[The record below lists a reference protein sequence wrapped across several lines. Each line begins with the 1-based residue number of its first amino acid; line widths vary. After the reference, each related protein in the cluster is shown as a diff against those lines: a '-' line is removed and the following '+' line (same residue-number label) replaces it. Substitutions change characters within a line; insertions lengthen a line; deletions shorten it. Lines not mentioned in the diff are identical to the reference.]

1 MKISSMKYL
10 FGQGIKS
17 VWTNRI
23 MTFASFC
30 VILVSLLLVGSMML
44 FTANVNRFI
53 SGIESKNEIVVYL
66 NDNVPEETVSQME
79 GDIKKLDNVAEVVF
93 YSKEQAFEDYKKS
106 MENAEEI
113 FESIGDESPLP
124 DAFKVRVKD
133 ISKMTSTIA
142 QINKMQNIYKVSA
155 PNDFAD
161 LLIGIKSTVA
171 MISTAVIAALGIVC
185 LVIISNAT
193 RASVFARRKEIN
205 IMKYVGAT
213 NIFIRIPFFVEGMVT
228 GMLAGL
234 AAAGITWFGYEKF
247 IEALSKQM
255 TLWKA
260 FGIDEFIP
268 FASVAV
274 KVFLGYIGAG
284 ALLGAIGTVIS
295 TRKHLKV

>member
-10 FGQGIKS
+10 FGQGVKN

-66 NDNVPEETVSQME
+66 NDGVTDETVSQME
-79 GDIKKLDNVAEVVF
+79 TDIKKLDNVAEVVF

-161 LLIGIKSTVA
+161 LLIGIKSTVG
-171 MISTAVIAALGIVC
+171 MISTAVVAALGIVC

-213 NIFIRIPFFVEGMVT
+213 NTFIRIPFFVEGMVT
-228 GMLAGL
+228 GMLAGV
-234 AAAGITWFGYEKF
+234 AAAGLTWFGYEKF

-268 FASVAV
+268 FDSVAV
-274 KVFLGYIGAG
+274 KVVLGYVGAG

>member
-10 FGQGIKS
+10 FGQGVKN

-53 SGIESKNEIVVYL
+53 SGIESKNEVVVYL
-66 NDNVPEETVSQME
+66 NDGVTDETVSQME
-79 GDIKKLDNVAEVVF
+79 NDIKKLDNVAEVVF

-124 DAFKVRVKD
+124 DAFKIRVKD

-161 LLIGIKSTVA
+161 LLIGIKSTVG

-213 NIFIRIPFFVEGMVT
+213 NMFIRIPFFVEGMVT
-228 GMLAGL
+228 GMLAGV
-234 AAAGITWFGYEKF
+234 AAAGLTWFGYEKF

-268 FASVAV
+268 FDSVAV
-274 KVFLGYIGAG
+274 KVVLGYVGAG

>member
-10 FGQGIKS
+10 FGQGVKN

-66 NDNVPEETVSQME
+66 NDGVTDETVSQME
-79 GDIKKLDNVAEVVF
+79 TDIKKLDNVAEVVF

-124 DAFKVRVKD
+124 DAFKIRVKD

-161 LLIGIKSTVA
+161 LLIGIKSTVG

-185 LVIISNAT
+185 IVIISNAT

-213 NIFIRIPFFVEGMVT
+213 NMFIRIPFFVEGMVT
-228 GMLAGL
+228 GMLAGV
-234 AAAGITWFGYEKF
+234 AAAGLTWFGYEKF

-268 FASVAV
+268 FDSVAV
-274 KVFLGYIGAG
+274 KVLLGYVGAG

>member
-10 FGQGIKS
+10 FGQGVKN

-66 NDNVPEETVSQME
+66 NDGVTDETVSQME
-79 GDIKKLDNVAEVVF
+79 TDIKKLDNVAEVVF

-113 FESIGDESPLP
+113 FESIGNESPLP
-124 DAFKVRVKD
+124 DAFKIRVKD

-161 LLIGIKSTVA
+161 LLIGIKSTVG
-171 MISTAVIAALGIVC
+171 MISTAVVAALGIVC

-213 NIFIRIPFFVEGMVT
+213 NTFIRIPFFVEGMVT
-228 GMLAGL
+228 GMLAGV
-234 AAAGITWFGYEKF
+234 AAAGLTWFGYEKF

-268 FASVAV
+268 FDSVVV
-274 KVFLGYIGAG
+274 KVVLGYVGAG

>member
-1 MKISSMKYL
+1 MKYL
-10 FGQGIKS
+10 FGQGVKN

-53 SGIESKNEIVVYL
+53 SGIESKNEVVVYL
-66 NDNVPEETVSQME
+66 NDGVTDETVSQME
-79 GDIKKLDNVAEVVF
+79 NDIKKLDNVAEVVF

-124 DAFKVRVKD
+124 DAFKIRVKD

-161 LLIGIKSTVA
+161 LLIGIKSTVG

-213 NIFIRIPFFVEGMVT
+213 NMFIRIPFFVEGMVT
-228 GMLAGL
+228 GMLAGV
-234 AAAGITWFGYEKF
+234 AAAGLTWFGYEKF

-268 FASVAV
+268 FDSVAV
-274 KVFLGYIGAG
+274 KVVLGYVGAG

>member
-10 FGQGIKS
+10 FGQGVKN

-53 SGIESKNEIVVYL
+53 SGIESKNEVVVYL
-66 NDNVPEETVSQME
+66 NDGVPDETVSQME
-79 GDIKKLDNVAEVVF
+79 NDIKKLDNVAEVVF

-124 DAFKVRVKD
+124 DAFKIRVKD

-161 LLIGIKSTVA
+161 LLIGIKSTVG
-171 MISTAVIAALGIVC
+171 MISTAVVAALGIVC

-213 NIFIRIPFFVEGMVT
+213 NMFIRIPFFVEGMVT
-228 GMLAGL
+228 GMLAGV
-234 AAAGITWFGYEKF
+234 AAAGLTWFGYEKF

-268 FASVAV
+268 FDSVAV
-274 KVFLGYIGAG
+274 KVLLGYVGAG

>member
-10 FGQGIKS
+10 FGQGVKN

-53 SGIESKNEIVVYL
+53 SGIESKNEVVVYL
-66 NDNVPEETVSQME
+66 NDGVTDETVSQME
-79 GDIKKLDNVAEVVF
+79 TDIKKLDNVAEVVF

-161 LLIGIKSTVA
+161 LLIGIKSTVG

-213 NIFIRIPFFVEGMVT
+213 NTFIRIPFFVEGMVT
-228 GMLAGL
+228 GMLAGV
-234 AAAGITWFGYEKF
+234 AAAGLTWFGYEKF

-268 FASVAV
+268 FDSVAV
-274 KVFLGYIGAG
+274 KVVLGYVGAG

>member
-10 FGQGIKS
+10 FGQGVKN

-53 SGIESKNEIVVYL
+53 SGIESKNEVVVYL
-66 NDNVPEETVSQME
+66 NDGVTDETVSQME
-79 GDIKKLDNVAEVVF
+79 TDIKKLDNVAEVVF

-124 DAFKVRVKD
+124 DAFKIRVKD

-161 LLIGIKSTVA
+161 LLIGIKSTVG

-213 NIFIRIPFFVEGMVT
+213 NMFIRIPFFVEGMVT
-228 GMLAGL
+228 GMLAGV
-234 AAAGITWFGYEKF
+234 AAAGLTWFGYEKF

-268 FASVAV
+268 FDSVVV
-274 KVFLGYIGAG
+274 KVVLGYVGAG

>member
-10 FGQGIKS
+10 FGQGVKN

-53 SGIESKNEIVVYL
+53 SGIESKNEVVVYL
-66 NDNVPEETVSQME
+66 NDGVTDETVSQME
-79 GDIKKLDNVAEVVF
+79 TDIKKLDNVAEVVF

-124 DAFKVRVKD
+124 DAFKIRVKD

-161 LLIGIKSTVA
+161 LLIGIKSTVG

-213 NIFIRIPFFVEGMVT
+213 NTFIRIPFFVEGMVT
-228 GMLAGL
+228 GMLAGV
-234 AAAGITWFGYEKF
+234 AAAGLTWFGYEKF

-268 FASVAV
+268 FDSVAV
-274 KVFLGYIGAG
+274 KVVLGYVGAG

>member
-10 FGQGIKS
+10 FGQGVKN

-44 FTANVNRFI
+44 FTANVNKFI
-53 SGIESKNEIVVYL
+53 SGIESKNEVVVYL
-66 NDNVPEETVSQME
+66 NDGVTDETVSQME
-79 GDIKKLDNVAEVVF
+79 TDIKKLDNVAEVVF

-124 DAFKVRVKD
+124 DAFKIRVKD

-161 LLIGIKSTVA
+161 LLIGIKSTVG
-171 MISTAVIAALGIVC
+171 MISTAVVAALGIVC

-213 NIFIRIPFFVEGMVT
+213 NTFIRIPFFVEGMVT
-228 GMLAGL
+228 GMLAGV
-234 AAAGITWFGYEKF
+234 AAAGLTWFGYEKF

-268 FASVAV
+268 FDSVVV
-274 KVFLGYIGAG
+274 KVVLGYVGAG

>member
-1 MKISSMKYL
+1 MKYL
-10 FGQGIKS
+10 FGQGVKN

-53 SGIESKNEIVVYL
+53 SGIESKNEVVVYL
-66 NDNVPEETVSQME
+66 NDGVTDETVSQME
-79 GDIKKLDNVAEVVF
+79 TDIKKLDNVAEVVF

-161 LLIGIKSTVA
+161 LLIGIKSTVG

-213 NIFIRIPFFVEGMVT
+213 NTFIRIPFFVEGMVT
-228 GMLAGL
+228 GMLAGV
-234 AAAGITWFGYEKF
+234 AAAGLTWFGYEKF

-268 FASVAV
+268 FDSVAV
-274 KVFLGYIGAG
+274 KVVLGYVGAG

>member
-10 FGQGIKS
+10 FGKGVKN

-66 NDNVPEETVSQME
+66 NDGVTDETVSQME
-79 GDIKKLDNVAEVVF
+79 TDIKKLDNVAEVVF

-161 LLIGIKSTVA
+161 LLIGIKSTVG
-171 MISTAVIAALGIVC
+171 MISTAVVAALGIVC

-213 NIFIRIPFFVEGMVT
+213 NTFIRIPFFVEGMVT
-228 GMLAGL
+228 GMLAGV
-234 AAAGITWFGYEKF
+234 AAAGLTWFGYEKF

-268 FASVAV
+268 FDSVAV
-274 KVFLGYIGAG
+274 KVVLGYVGAG

>member
-10 FGQGIKS
+10 FGQGVKN

-53 SGIESKNEIVVYL
+53 SGIESKNEVVVYL
-66 NDNVPEETVSQME
+66 NDGVTDETVSQME
-79 GDIKKLDNVAEVVF
+79 TDIKKLDNVAEVVF

-124 DAFKVRVKD
+124 DAFKIRVKD

-161 LLIGIKSTVA
+161 LLIGIKSTVG

-185 LVIISNAT
+185 IVIISNAT

-213 NIFIRIPFFVEGMVT
+213 NMFIRIPFFVEGMVT
-228 GMLAGL
+228 GMLAGV
-234 AAAGITWFGYEKF
+234 AAAGLTWFGYEKF

-268 FASVAV
+268 FDSVAV
-274 KVFLGYIGAG
+274 KVVLGYVGAG

>member
-10 FGQGIKS
+10 FGQGVKN

-53 SGIESKNEIVVYL
+53 SGIESKNEVVVYL
-66 NDNVPEETVSQME
+66 NDGVTDETVSQME
-79 GDIKKLDNVAEVVF
+79 TDIKKLDNVAEVVF

-124 DAFKVRVKD
+124 DAFKIRVKD

-161 LLIGIKSTVA
+161 LLIGIKSTVG

-213 NIFIRIPFFVEGMVT
+213 NTFIRIPFFVEGMVT
-228 GMLAGL
+228 GMLAGV
-234 AAAGITWFGYEKF
+234 AAAGLTWFGYEKF

-268 FASVAV
+268 FDSVVV
-274 KVFLGYIGAG
+274 KVVLGYVGAG

>member
-10 FGQGIKS
+10 FGQGVKN

-53 SGIESKNEIVVYL
+53 SGIESKNEVVVYL
-66 NDNVPEETVSQME
+66 NDGVPDETVSQME
-79 GDIKKLDNVAEVVF
+79 NDIKKLDNVAEVVF

-113 FESIGDESPLP
+113 FESIGNESPLP
-124 DAFKVRVKD
+124 DAFKIRVKD

-161 LLIGIKSTVA
+161 LLIGIKSTVG

-213 NIFIRIPFFVEGMVT
+213 NMFIRIPFFVEGMVT
-228 GMLAGL
+228 GMLAGV
-234 AAAGITWFGYEKF
+234 AAAGLTWFGYEKF

-268 FASVAV
+268 FDSVVV
-274 KVFLGYIGAG
+274 KVVLGYVGAG

>member
-10 FGQGIKS
+10 FGQGVKN

-53 SGIESKNEIVVYL
+53 SGIESKNEVVVYL
-66 NDNVPEETVSQME
+66 NDGVTDETVSQME
-79 GDIKKLDNVAEVVF
+79 TDIKKLDNVAEVVF

-161 LLIGIKSTVA
+161 LLIGIKSTVG

-213 NIFIRIPFFVEGMVT
+213 NTFIRIPFFVEGMVT
-228 GMLAGL
+228 GMLAGV
-234 AAAGITWFGYEKF
+234 AAAGLTWFGYEKF

-268 FASVAV
+268 FDSVVV
-274 KVFLGYIGAG
+274 KVVLGYVGAG